1 VSSHKQRTIVVSL
14 LAAVIG
20 VRAAASEPLW
30 DTAARFSARPQQA
43 LATALDGWSGE
54 GSLGVA
60 SAQGVRE
67 LPLAASYVGADLAGL
82 SPLVVQA
89 TWRALVLVLA
99 VIGAIRLARGVARR
113 LDKKEGT
120 STADTWAPWVA
131 ATFFGCNALMVATVA
146 RHPLDGLAAA
156 TLPWVV
162 HPLLTGRSGWR
173 PAAASA
179 VWIGVAGFGSLAWA
193 VAAMVAGGLAT
204 IAATR
209 HSSDLA
215 QSLRWLALAGLAS
228 AWWVALAVWE
238 GAYGTNVSELFPD
251 RPLTSHLATAVGWMY
266 LAAPLVVV
274 VAIAPLVV
282 AVAALL
288 LRAPGND
295 QVLVGALVGVC
306 LVGMAVL
313 GLEIWRPPTHAGAG
327 LPDRGI
333 VLGPPLA
340 MAALASL
347 VAWTPL
353 AHSLSEG
360 LNSGTWGWTYLRP
373 SGLLLLL
380 ATAAIALPNAA
391 NLVAAAQER
400 RELPP
405 PGSEAV
411 WAEIA
416 EWSRGAPPGRVLV
429 LPAVDGHRGHRL
441 VSQALGDRAWVAR
454 DSLPTSGTPAT
465 RALDDLISRLVR
477 GHNGPAVKSA
487 LERLAVSYVLLRDD
501 LPLEAYRPE
510 HVALTRA
517 ALRDAGARRLFHH
530 VVPHSGSDSKEILT
544 DFGVLPSRP
553 QVELWALEDPGPAS
567 LHAGA
572 PLPVLGEAAAI
583 GDLEDAGMVHE
594 RATRLVTDLDPAR
607 AAVVSDS
614 ARRRDID
621 LRVAVD
627 PVGPALTAEDNPQVV
642 PRDAAS
648 PVTSLRTM
656 DGAARV
662 TASSSA
668 ADLGSENRE
677 PGSHVMAALDGN
689 EFTAWESRRGTGFGE
704 WWQIDFDRPTNLSG
718 GTVSFKQDIFG
729 GHTVTGVR
737 ISTDQVTADRE
748 VVPGEPLSLDLL
760 GSAARLR
767 LTITRVST
775 WTRRT
780 DSIGITEVEIPGLSV
795 RDELVVSGEGG
806 AADWLLATLP
816 GSARNCVPPAG
827 TPDSASRPA
836 TVCDRG
842 LSVTGFEAGALNR
855 ILQNDTPRTVTGRVW
870 ARAAQTETAGS
881 LADTLA
887 EANISAAGSS
897 VIAPDLA
904 TRAQSAV
911 DADPLTAWRPSPEDT
926 SPTLTLSW
934 ADRAEIS
941 GMRLE
946 LGDPGL
952 SSKPTAVRVSGDDG
966 EPVTTPVNSVGIV
979 DLPPTRTRSLTIE
992 FLQDTGLVTIDS
1004 STSFERHVPIAVHEV
1019 ELLGGPESSYD
1030 KDREQDLPC
1039 GSGPAVRVA
1048 GVPLET
1054 RLTVTARDLL
1064 DGVVVRARVCSPIRL
1079 PVADVPVQVPASFS
1093 WTPLGLVLTD
1103 DETNLLDGGER
1114 PAGPDRRKLPLGA
1127 ETLTR
1132 PSGSE
1137 SIPLQG
1143 VAHAGRST
1151 LVLAVPSDAG
1161 WSARGADGTLSP
1173 VTVDGWAQG
1182 WSVPAGTEAV
1192 ELDYSPGRSLRVG
1205 VAVGVLGWL
1214 FVLLT
1219 LVSGRTSA
1227 RGRSVSDE
1235 V

>member
-1 VSSHKQRTIVVSL
+1 MSSHKQRTIVVSL

-43 LATALDGWSGE
+43 LATALDGWSAE

-67 LPLAASYVGADLAGL
+67 LPLVASYVGAELAGL
-82 SPLVVQA
+82 APLVVQA
-89 TWRALVLVLA
+89 SWRALVLVLA

-120 STADTWAPWVA
+120 STADTWTPWVA
-131 ATFFGCNALMVATVA
+131 AIFFGCSALMVATVA

-162 HPLLTGRSGWR
+162 HPLLTGRTGWR
-173 PAAASA
+173 PAAVSA

-193 VAAMVAGGLAT
+193 VAAVVAGGLAT
-204 IAATR
+204 ATK
-209 HSSDLA
+209 HSANLA

-228 AWWVALAVWE
+228 AWWVVLAVWE
-238 GAYGTNVSELFPD
+238 SSYGTNVSELFPD
-251 RPLTSHLATAVGWMY
+251 RPLTSHLATAVGWMN
-266 LAAPLVVV
+266 LATPVAVV
-274 VAIAPLVV
+274 VATAPLAV

-288 LRAPGND
+288 FRTQGDD
-295 QVLVGALVGVC
+295 QVLVGALFGTC
-306 LVGMAVL
+306 LVGVTVL
-313 GLEIWRPPTHAGAG
+313 GLDVWRPPMHAGAG
-327 LPDRGI
+327 IPDRGV

-353 AHSLSEG
+353 AHSLSER
-360 LNSGTWGWTYLRP
+360 LKSGTWGWTYLRP

-400 RELPP
+400 REIPP

-416 EWSRGAPPGRVLV
+416 EWSREAPPGRVLV
-429 LPAVDGHRGHRL
+429 LPAVDGLSGHRL
-441 VSQALGDRAWVAR
+441 VSQALSDRAWLGR
-454 DSLPTSGTPAT
+454 DSMPTSGTPAT

-477 GHNGPAVKSA
+477 GQNGPAVKSA
-487 LERLAVSYVLLRDD
+487 LRRLAVSYVLLRDD
-501 LPLEAYRPE
+501 LPLEASRPE

-530 VVPHSGSDSKEILT
+530 VAPHTGSDSNEVLT
-544 DFGVLPSRP
+544 DFGVLPSQP
-553 QVELWALEDPGPAS
+553 QVELWSLEDPGPAS

-594 RATRLVTDLDPAR
+594 RVTRLVTDLDPAR
-607 AAVVSDS
+607 AAVLSDS

-627 PVGPALTAEDNPQVV
+627 PVGPALTAEDHPLVV
-642 PRDAAS
+642 PRDAA
-648 PVTSLRTM
+648 PTFTSFRTM

-668 ADLGSENRE
+668 ADLGSKNRE

-689 EFTAWESRRGTGFGE
+689 EFTAWESRRGAGFGE

-748 VVPGEPLSLDLL
+748 VAPGEPLSLDLL
-760 GSAARLR
+760 GSASRLR
-767 LTITRVST
+767 LTVTRVST

-780 DSIGITEVEIPGLSV
+780 DSVGITEVEIPGLSV
-795 RDELVVSGEGG
+795 RDELVVSGAGG
-806 AADWLLATLP
+806 APDWLLATLP
-816 GSARNCVPPAG
+816 GSARHCVPPAG
-827 TPDSASRPA
+827 LPDSASLQA
-836 TVCDRG
+836 TVCDQG
-842 LSVTGFEAGALNR
+842 LSVTGFESGALNR
-855 ILQNDTPRTVTGRVW
+855 VLQNDNPRTVTGQVW

-881 LADTLA
+881 LADSLA

-897 VIAPDLA
+897 VIAPDLT

-934 ADRAEIS
+934 ADRTEVS

-946 LGDPGL
+946 LGDPRF
-952 SSKPTAVRVSGDDG
+952 SSRPTVVRVSGDAG
-966 EPVTTPVNSVGIV
+966 EPVTIPVNSVGII

-992 FLQDTGLVTIDS
+992 FPQDTGLVTIDS

-1019 ELLGGPESSYD
+1019 ELFGGPESSYD

-1039 GSGPAVRVA
+1039 GSGPAVRVS
-1048 GVPLET
+1048 GVPLKT
-1054 RLTVTARDLL
+1054 RLSLTARDLL
-1064 DGVVVRARVCSPIRL
+1064 EGVVVRARVCSPIRL
-1079 PVADVPVQVPASFS
+1079 PVADVPVQVPASFIWS
-1093 WTPLGLVLTD
+1093 PLGLVLVD
-1103 DETNLLDGGER
+1103 DEGDLLARGS
-1114 PAGPDRRKLPLGA
+1114 AGPDRRELPLSA

-1132 PSGSE
+1132 PSGSK

-1151 LVLAVPSDAG
+1151 LVLAVPSNAG

-1192 ELDYSPGRSLRVG
+1192 ELAYSPGRSLRVG

-1214 FVLLT
+1214 FVLLA
-1219 LVSGRTSA
+1219 LVSVPTSA
-1227 RGRSVSDE
+1227 RGRSASDDL
-1235 V
+1235 